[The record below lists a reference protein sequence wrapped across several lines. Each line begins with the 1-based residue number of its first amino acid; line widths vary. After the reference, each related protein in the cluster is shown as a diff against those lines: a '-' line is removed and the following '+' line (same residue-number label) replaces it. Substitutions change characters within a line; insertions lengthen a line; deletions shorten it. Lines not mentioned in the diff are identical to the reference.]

1 MTTPAVSPDSSV
13 ASPPRRAASFARAAA
28 VALAFAPFVFV
39 ATMPSAFAQRAQ
51 GKFDWQG
58 KTALFDCGVP
68 RVGKHTIAEVEV
80 GKTWRLGAGP
90 SSILTTGAP
99 LIADDKVVPPGA
111 WRVQLLHSQAKQF
124 DLLVEGAGRFVNND
138 DNTIFKGSFVD
149 AKQPSSKLE
158 ISLAP
163 NGEQPDKKLRPLLFT
178 ATYGS
183 PQVTVP
189 FAIVGGAAKKAGGA
203 TVDGWK
209 LPAEWVAKQ
218 WKAAHPVPVATLTV
232 AAPAKDAPKAMNVM
246 LGENDV
252 QLVGQDVPSQ
262 NAFATLDPHDKKWD
276 RKGTVAW
283 SEVPEAAD
291 HFVLDDVKFEKGK
304 ELKLSARLGKR
315 KAEITIPLGGNP
327 K

>member
-1 MTTPAVSPDSSV
+1 VITTAVPSVPFVRRRATPV
-13 ASPPRRAASFARAAA
+13 ASAAT
-28 VALAFAPFVFV
+28 VALALVV
-39 ATMPSAFAQRAQ
+39 ATVAAPAAVAQRAQ

-58 KTALFDCGVP
+58 RTALFDCGVP

-124 DLLVEGAGRFVNND
+124 DLLVEGAGRFVSND
-138 DNTIFKGSFVD
+138 DSTVFKGSFVD
-149 AKQPSSKLE
+149 AKAPTSKLE
-158 ISLAP
+158 IALAP
-163 NGEQPDKKLRPLLFT
+163 SGDQPDKELRPLLFT
-178 ATYGS
+178 ATFGS

-189 FAIVGGAAKKAGGA
+189 FAIVGSVAKKASGA
-203 TVDGWK
+203 TVDGFK

-218 WKAAHPVPVATLTV
+218 WKAGHPAPVATLTV
-232 AAPAKDAPKAMNVM
+232 AAPAKDAPKAFNVM

-262 NAFATLDPHDKKWD
+262 NAFAALDPHDKKWD

-283 SEVPEAAD
+283 SDAPEAAD
-291 HFVLDDVKFEKGK
+291 HFVVDDVKFEKGK
-304 ELKLSARLGKR
+304 ELRLTARLGKK
-315 KAEITIPLGGNP
+315 KAEITIPLGGDP